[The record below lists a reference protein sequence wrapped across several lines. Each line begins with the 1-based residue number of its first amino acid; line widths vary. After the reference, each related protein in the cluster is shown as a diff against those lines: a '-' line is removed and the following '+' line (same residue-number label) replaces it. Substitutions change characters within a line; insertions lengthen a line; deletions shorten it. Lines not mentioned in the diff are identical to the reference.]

1 MQFYAQGCGIK
12 TEIGKG
18 FGEKNRKEEAD
29 LLVMGSFWPIC
40 SSHEAT
46 ESSPP
51 PGIVVLLSTVKQH
64 CGAPAIARSLQ
75 EMHASADAWERG

>member
-1 MQFYAQGCGIK
+1 MHK
-12 TEIGKG
+12 VVESKHKL
-18 FGEKNRKEEAD
+18 EKVLEKKNRKEEAD

-51 PGIVVLLSTVKQH
+51 PGVVILLSTVKQH

-75 EMHASADAWERG
+75 EMHATADAWERG